1 MIVLGNLFSLSNVS
15 VVRDGNRILGPLDL
29 SVDEGESVAIIGRNG
44 SGKTTLSMLLK
55 KEIAPYY
62 DELAQSSLTILGRK
76 DWDIFDLRKV
86 IVSVSTDDER
96 YFDHN
101 RTVGEVI
108 LSGMF
113 GSDAIYPI
121 HEVTRDMVSRMSELM
136 SAVGLA
142 VTPEREFGT
151 LSQGERRCAMIARAL
166 MPQPKVMILD
176 EPTNSLDPIASAS
189 FIRMIDGLICKGI
202 SVIMVTHRL
211 EDIPKSIGRV
221 IGIRGGLKVA
231 DGRKEDVLTDAS
243 VSEIYGADVKVT
255 CNGGIYSLSVLP
267 QNL

>member
-1 MIVLGNLFSLSNVS
+1 MTVMGSLFSLFNVT
-15 VVRDGNRILGPLDL
+15 VVRDGKRILGPLDL
-29 SVDEGESVAIIGRNG
+29 SVDEGESIAVIGRNG

-55 KEIAPYY
+55 KEISPYY

-76 DWDIFDLRKV
+76 DWDLFELRKI

-96 YFDHN
+96 FFDPY

-113 GSDAIYPI
+113 GSDGIYPI
-121 HEVTRDMVSRMSELM
+121 HDVTRDMVSRMSEIM
-136 SAVGLA
+136 AAVDLD
-142 VTPEREFGT
+142 VTPDREFGT
-151 LSQGERRCAMIARAL
+151 LSQGERRSAMIARAL
-166 MPQPKVMILD
+166 MPCPKVMILD

-189 FIRMIDGLICKGI
+189 FIRMIDGLISKGI

-211 EDIPKSIGRV
+211 EDIPRNIGRV
-221 IGIRGGLKVA
+221 IGMKDGLKVA
-231 DGRKEDVLTDAS
+231 DGKKEDVLTS
-243 VSEIYGADVKVT
+243 ECVSEIYGSRVKV
-255 CNGGIYSLSVLP
+255 YSDEGMFALSVVS

>member
-1 MIVLGNLFSLSNVS
+1 MIALGNLFSLSNVS

-29 SVDEGESVAIIGRNG
+29 SVDEGESIAIIGRNG

-62 DELAQSSLTILGRK
+62 DELVQSYLTILGRK

-86 IVSVSTDDER
+86 VVSVSTDDER
-96 YFDHN
+96 YFDN
-101 RTVGEVI
+101 SRTVGEVI

-121 HEVTRDMVSRMSELM
+121 YEVTREMVARMSELM

-142 VTPEREFGT
+142 VTPDREFGT

-166 MPQPKVMILD
+166 MPGPKAMILD
-176 EPTNSLDPIASAS
+176 EPTNSLDPVASAS
-189 FIRMIDGLICKGI
+189 FIRMIDGLIGKGM

-211 EDIPKSIGRV
+211 EDIPKGIGRV
-221 IGIRGGLKVA
+221 IGIKGGLKVA

-243 VSEIYGADVKVT
+243 VSEIYGTEVKVT
-255 CNGGIYSLSVLP
+255 SDGGIYALSVLP

>member
-1 MIVLGNLFSLSNVS
+1 MIALGNLFSLSNVS

-29 SVDEGESVAIIGRNG
+29 SIDEGESIAVIGRNG

-55 KEIAPYY
+55 KEIAPYH
-62 DELAQSSLTILGRK
+62 DELAQSSLKILGKK
-76 DWDIFDLRKV
+76 DWDIFDLRKIV
-86 IVSVSTDDER
+86 VSVSTDDER
-96 YFDHN
+96 YFD
-101 RTVGEVI
+101 RYRSVGEVI

-136 SAVGLA
+136 TAVGLTVA
-142 VTPEREFGT
+142 PEREFGT

-166 MPQPKVMILD
+166 MPQPEVMILD

-189 FIRMIDGLICKGI
+189 FITMIDGLIGKGI

-221 IGIRGGLKVA
+221 IGIRGGQKVA
-231 DGRKEDVLTDAS
+231 DGKKEDVLTDAS

-255 CNGGIYSLSVLP
+255 SDGGIYTLSVVP

>member
-1 MIVLGNLFSLSNVS
+1 MIPLGNLFALSNVS
-15 VVRDGNRILGPLDL
+15 VVKDGSRILGPLDL
-29 SVDEGESVAIIGRNG
+29 SVDEEESIAIIGRNG
-44 SGKTTLSMLLK
+44 SGKTTMSMLLK

-76 DWDIFDLRKV
+76 DWDIFDLRRV
-86 IVSVSTDDER
+86 VVSVSTDDER
-96 YFDHN
+96 YFDSH
-101 RTVGEVI
+101 RSVGEVI

-121 HEVTRDMVSRMSELM
+121 HEVTRDMVERMSELM
-136 SAVGLA
+136 SAVGLT
-142 VTPEREFGT
+142 VSPEREFGT

-166 MPQPKVMILD
+166 MPQPKAMILD

-189 FIRMIDGLICKGI
+189 FIRMIDGLIGKGI

-221 IGIRGGLKVA
+221 IGIKGGLKVA
-231 DGRKEDVLTDAS
+231 DGKKEDVLSDAS

-255 CNGGIYSLSVLP
+255 SDGEIYTLSVLL